1 MKDSTTAVKKSASVL
16 KKMCGAR
23 KPCAYIISGSGQK
36 GLPGF
41 FRKIETVSFKE
52 LAGYVSPTVKGHAG
66 EISLCAHKNRFFLL
80 QCGRSHLYERNDLQD
95 VLLPLLVVKQLGIGN
110 ILLLNSAGA
119 VNRSYKTGDIMV
131 IKDHINLMLRNPLF
145 GDKSLRGNERFVA
158 MRPCYDP
165 AFIHRLRKK
174 KGFSAKFGVYAGVM
188 GPCYE
193 TEAELNMLE
202 KMHADVV
209 GMSTVQEAVYA
220 RYLGLSV
227 SGISIVANARKGKTD
242 HDDIIRRSDS
252 CLENLSGLIK
262 EYIFCI

>member
-1 MKDSTTAVKKSASVL
+1 MKDSTTAVKKSALAL
-16 KKMCGAR
+16 KEMCGPH

-41 FRKIETVSFKE
+41 FTRVGTVSFKK

-66 EISLCAHKNRFFLL
+66 EISLCAYKNRFFLL

-95 VLLPLLVVKQLGIGN
+95 VLFPLLVVKELGIGD
-110 ILLLNSAGA
+110 LMLLNSAGA
-119 VNRSYKTGDIMV
+119 VNRGYKTGDIMV
-131 IKDHINLMLRNPLF
+131 IRDHINLMLRNPLF
-145 GDKSLRGNERFVA
+145 GDKSLKGNERFVA

-165 AFIHRLRKK
+165 AFIRRLRKK
-174 KGFSAKFGVYAGVM
+174 KGFRVKLGVYAGVM

-193 TEAELNMLE
+193 TEAELTMLE
-202 KMHADVV
+202 KAGADVV

-242 HDDIIRRSDS
+242 HDDIIRKSDS
-252 CLENLSGLIK
+252 CLEKLSGLIK